1 MPLPRVLEPEV
12 MSGAEEAV
20 EYDEMDFSATDQLF
34 AERAA
39 ELATAAAVTL
49 IADLGSGNAKIPLAM
64 CPLLP
69 ATRRPEMSAEIYV
82 VAVRNRT
89 RHGVGL
95 HLVAADAKHV
105 PFANQSI
112 GMITSN
118 SLKRSTHIPDPRAVF
133 QEIARIARPRAP
145 ILIRD
150 LVRPENQQALEQLV
164 EAHAAPWSPLQRTL
178 FADSLHAALTLPEV
192 RQMLDQCGLA
202 DVTVAQITDRHW
214 SAERAPGRAEPPT
227 RCAWAATLEIRRAA
241 LRPRR
246 RRVYRAGHLR
256 ALRPPEDLAIPI
268 RTRTPLAL
276 AAGSGESGHARSPDQ
291 PVP

>member
-1 MPLPRVLEPEV
+1 MLLSGNYKCNNMPLPRVLEPEV

-20 EYDEMDFSATDQLF
+20 EYDEMDFSATDRFF

-39 ELATAAAVTL
+39 QLAACAAVSL

-69 ATRRPEMSAEIYV
+69 GAVRVCAVEMSAEMLA
-82 VAVRNRT
+82 VAARNRA
-89 RHGVGL
+89 RQGVEL

-105 PFANQSI
+105 PFADQSV

-118 SLKRSTHIPDPRAVF
+118 SLIHHIPDPRAVF
-133 QEIARIARPRAP
+133 QEVARIARPGAP

-164 EAHAAPWSPLQRTL
+164 EAHAAHWSPLQRTL
-178 FADSLHAALTLPEV
+178 FADSLHAALTLAEV
-192 RQMLDQCGLA
+192 RQMLDQCGLP

-214 SAERAPGRAEPPT
+214 SAERA
-227 RCAWAATLEIRRAA
+227 
-241 LRPRR
+241 
-246 RRVYRAGHLR
+246 
-256 ALRPPEDLAIPI
+256 
-268 RTRTPLAL
+268 
-276 AAGSGESGHARSPDQ
+276 
-291 PVP
+291 